1 VRDQAAGLRRM
12 VQRKTPLARVI
23 AVTSGKGGVG
33 KSNITA
39 NLGVSMAQL
48 GARPAILDGDLGLA
62 NVSILF
68 GMNPPHDL
76 RDVLSGRRKL
86 SEIAI
91 PGPEGVLLF
100 AGGSGLYDIANPAAE
115 QLDHLL
121 VSLSELE
128 RLCDVLLVDTGA
140 GLSESV
146 IRLVLSA
153 ADVLLVT
160 TPEPPAVA
168 DAYGMVKVIAQRSPE
183 TRVHVVMNMVRRAG
197 DGQRAFEGLHQAAA
211 HFLGFDLQFLGEA
224 PFDSAL
230 AQAGVEQTP
239 VALAYPH
246 TAASRALGRLAR
258 ALLGLQ
264 TPTAGGWR
272 GLLRRMWSRGG

>member
-1 VRDQAAGLRRM
+1 MRDQAAVLRRM
-12 VQRKTPLARVI
+12 VQRRTPFTRVI

-68 GMNPPHDL
+68 GMNPPYDL
-76 RDVLSGRRKL
+76 RDVLSGRQRI
-86 SEIAI
+86 SEIAVSG
-91 PGPEGVLLF
+91 PGGVLLL
-100 AGGSGLYDIANPAAE
+100 AGGSGLYEIANPAAE

-121 VSLSELE
+121 ASLSELE
-128 RLCDVLLVDTGA
+128 SLCDVLLVDTGA
-140 GLSESV
+140 GLNESV

-153 ADVLLVT
+153 PDVLLVT
-160 TPEPPAVA
+160 TPEPPALA
-168 DAYGMVKVIAQRSPE
+168 DAYGMVKVIAHRSPE
-183 TRVHVVMNMVRRAG
+183 TRVHVVMNMVRRVG
-197 DGQRAFEGLHQAAA
+197 DGKRVFEGLHQAAA
-211 HFLGFDLQFLGEA
+211 HFLSFDLQFLGEV
-224 PFDSAL
+224 PFDAAL
-230 AQAGVEQTP
+230 ARAVVEQTP
-239 VALAYPH
+239 VVLAYPH
-246 TAASRALGRLAR
+246 TAVSRALGRLAGT
-258 ALLGLQ
+258 LLGLP